1 MLFPGNVYGLVSPV
15 PPVNDTDKLLVVVFV
30 IVQNAPRSVDV
41 KEGTVTAL
49 NPPFVIRYSVEMEL
63 DDSVTDVPVI
73 FDVINR
79 YSVGAVRR
87 MFEVAVS

>member
-1 MLFPGNVYGLVSPV
+1 MLDVE
-15 PPVNDTDKLLVVVFV
+15 FV
-30 IVQNAPRSVDV
+30 IVQNAPRSFDV
-41 KEGTVTAL
+41 REGTLTVL

-63 DDSVTDVPVI
+63 DVSVADTSAT

-87 MFEVAVS
+87 MFDVAVS